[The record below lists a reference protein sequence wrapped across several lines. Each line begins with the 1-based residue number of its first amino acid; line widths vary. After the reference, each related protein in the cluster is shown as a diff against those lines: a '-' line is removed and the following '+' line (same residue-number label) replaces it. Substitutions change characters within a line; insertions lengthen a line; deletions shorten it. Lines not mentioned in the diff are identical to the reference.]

1 MALAGSL
8 FAMLLAVMFSG
19 VLARWTRVPVPLVQ
33 VALGAAMVGGGL
45 GALDLAPE
53 VFFVVLLPPL
63 LFLDGWRLP
72 KDDLRR
78 DAPTIATLSL
88 GLVFFTVLG
97 VGGFIH
103 ALLPVFPLPVAF
115 ALAAVLSPTDP
126 IAVSAIAARTP
137 MPLRLRRI
145 LEGESL
151 FNDASGLV
159 ALRFAVAAAMTGAF
173 SPGGALL
180 QLAWV
185 VLSGVG
191 VGVAGTALF
200 TALHARAGTPVG
212 DDGAPQILGTLLLP
226 ALAYTAAEALQGS
239 GVLAAVAAGITMSAM
254 PHTQWQAAAR
264 IRRTAVWDVV
274 QFAANGVVFVLL
286 GEQLPALVA
295 AAPTT
300 VLATGQA
307 NPWWLVGWVLL
318 IVAMLLL
325 LRHAWAWV
333 SLRVAYRLGMGG
345 VARLPAAHGRLVMAM
360 SVAGVR
366 GAVTLAGVL
375 TLPQSLPDGSPFPGR
390 ELAIT
395 LAAGVVVTSLLMATL
410 LLPPLLRGLVLPAAG
425 AHDDAERRAR
435 VAAAESAVQAVLTAA
450 AALPAAARERDLA
463 QAAAARVAARYR
475 ERLALFAAD
484 AAGDPPTGTLT
495 DLERPWLRHALRAE
509 REALVTTATALGVKD
524 IVLRRL
530 VREVDLQ
537 EAQLGP

>member
-1 MALAGSL
+1 MALASSL
-8 FAMLLAVMFSG
+8 FGMLLAVMFSG
-19 VLARWTRVPVPLVQ
+19 VLARLTRVPAPLVQ

-45 GALDLAPE
+45 QALDLDPE
-53 VFFVVLLPPL
+53 VFFLVLLPPL

-72 KDDLRR
+72 ADDLRR
-78 DAPTIATLSL
+78 DAPTIATLAL
-88 GLVFFTVLG
+88 GLVLFTVLG
-97 VGGFIH
+97 VGWFIH
-103 ALLPVFPLPVAF
+103 ALLPVLPLPVAF

-173 SPGGALL
+173 SPGAALL

-185 VLSGVG
+185 VLAGAG
-191 VGVAGTALF
+191 VGVAVTALF
-200 TALHARAGTPVG
+200 AWLHAHARTPAG
-212 DDGAPQILGTLLLP
+212 DDGAAHILGTLLLP
-226 ALAYTAAEALQGS
+226 ALAYTAAEALQAS
-239 GVLAAVAAGITMSAM
+239 GVLAAVAAGITMGAM

-264 IRRTAVWDVV
+264 IRRAAVWDVV
-274 QFAANGVVFVLL
+274 QFGANGVVFVLL

-295 AAPTT
+295 AAPIT
-300 VLATGQA
+300 VQATGEA
-307 NPWWLVGWVLL
+307 NPGWLLAWVLL
-318 IVAMLLL
+318 IVAVLAL
-325 LRHAWAWV
+325 LRLAWAWV
-333 SLRVAYRLGMGG
+333 SLRMADRPGAAGAPRWPV
-345 VARLPAAHGRLVMAM
+345 AHGRLVMAM

-375 TLPQSLPDGSPFPGR
+375 TLPRALPDGAPFPGR

-395 LAAGVVVTSLLMATL
+395 LAAGVVVVSLLLATL
-410 LLPPLLRGLVLPAAG
+410 LLPPLLRGLALPAAG
-425 AHDDAERRAR
+425 AHDDTERRAR
-435 VAAAESAVQAVLTAA
+435 IAATEAALQAVQASA
-450 AALPAAARERDLA
+450 AALPAATPERA
-463 QAAAARVAARYR
+463 AVQAAAARIAARYR
-475 ERLALFAAD
+475 ERLALYAAD
-484 AAGDPPTGTLT
+484 AAGEPPTGTLT
-495 DLERPWLRHALRAE
+495 DIERRLQRTALRAE
-509 REALVTTATALGVKD
+509 REALVATATALGLKD